1 MDTFNLNKNDVLSLK
16 QDDFLSMFI
25 YAWTIFNLKRDPNS
39 FKKQESEDVI
49 YFNNE
54 EFVSKI

>member
-1 MDTFNLNKNDVLSLK
+1 MDTFKMNKSDVLSLK
-16 QDDFLSMFI
+16 QNDFLSMFI

-39 FKKQESEDVI
+39 FKKKEGEDVI

-54 EFVSKI
+54 EFVSNV